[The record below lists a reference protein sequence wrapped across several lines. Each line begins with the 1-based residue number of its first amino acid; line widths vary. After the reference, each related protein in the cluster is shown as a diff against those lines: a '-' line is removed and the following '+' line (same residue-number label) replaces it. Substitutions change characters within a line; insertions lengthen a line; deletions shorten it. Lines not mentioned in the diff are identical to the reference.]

1 MEARGHHAGI
11 LVVRQDNDP
20 KRDMDEADIALA
32 IGKLLAAA
40 VPIAD
45 QYIIMNHWR

>member
-1 MEARGHHAGI
+1 
-11 LVVRQDNDP
+11 
-20 KRDMDEADIALA
+20 MDEADIALA
-32 IGKLLAAA
+32 IGKLLAAP